1 MRKADTFRIR
11 TEFITL
17 LALACLN
24 AGILSGCGGGTSTPP
39 PLLSIS
45 FSGGSSKTIV
55 QGQSVTITA
64 IIKNDASAQGVTW
77 KLTGPGSLSKQ
88 TTMSVE
94 YDAPTS
100 VASNVTAMI
109 TATAVADPNR
119 SAPFTVTITPP
130 TLISVSL
137 SATTATVAV
146 STSVMFTATVQN
158 DSANRG
164 VTWNLTQGGIAC
176 SPGCGSVAPA
186 STPSDAPVTYT
197 APATVPTNPTLA
209 LTATSVSDSSKSA
222 LATLTIVPPS
232 IVVSVSPKSV
242 LLGVNASQ
250 QFTATVQNDPTNR
263 GVTWA
268 LNQGGTVCSAG
279 CGTLSATSS
288 ASGMPITYTAPATV
302 PVDPVVS
309 IIATSVAD
317 TAATIGTPITITVG
331 TVKLAPAS
339 LRFGTV
345 LVGTSSPP
353 QTTTLTNTGN
363 TTLSITSITIPVG
376 PNQGDWSQSNTCGPN
391 IAAGQFCTITVIFK
405 PTATG
410 IRNTTVSIT
419 DDSADSPQ
427 QVPLSGKGRNPT
439 AAALRRS
446 ALSTYQTV
454 DAPSPTGPN
463 HVGTRVIDIVDSTR
477 DDPFLANGTKRELL
491 VRLWYPAFLSQA
503 CQPAQY
509 TSPRI
514 WSHFSHLSEMRLP
527 EVRTNSCLDAPITNG
542 AHPVVVFTPGY
553 TATFT
558 DYTFLFED
566 LASRGYVVASVD
578 HTYEATAVEFPD
590 GRFIESVFGSHLV
603 GTLRGDEQAL
613 SFAVSV
619 RLEDLKFVVSALE
632 GLNARPDSPFNGK
645 LDVSRFA
652 LAGHSLGG
660 LTAILGIEQE
670 PHFKAA
676 VVIDGVLPD
685 DLRSEIQTPVLM
697 LVAGNDNWSESR
709 CRLGSRLR
717 GPQFVV
723 NFPSAEHVTPSD
735 AVWLAKGTI
744 KTGNMGPE
752 KTIAAVRDYMAA
764 FLDANLRGQPMNSLL
779 TGPTPDSSEVVV
791 TTREQ
796 LLCGKP

>member
-1 MRKADTFRIR
+1 MHGPRKL
-11 TEFITL
+11 TL
-17 LALACLN
+17 MAVGCLS
-24 AGILSGCGGGTSTPP
+24 AAILSGCGDGTSTPP
-39 PLLSIS
+39 PVLSIS

-64 IIKNDASAQGVTW
+64 IIQNDPSAQGVTW
-77 KLTGPGSLSKQ
+77 KFTGPGALSKQ

-94 YDAPTS
+94 YDAPAS

-109 TATAVADPNR
+109 TATAVADPTK

-146 STSVMFTATVQN
+146 STSLMFTATVQN
-158 DSANRG
+158 DSASSG
-164 VTWNLTQGGIAC
+164 VTWNLTQGGTAC
-176 SPGCGSVAPA
+176 SPGCGSVAPTR
-186 STPSDAPVTYT
+186 TPSDAPVTYT
-197 APATVPTNPTLA
+197 APATVPTNPTLT
-209 LTATSVSDSSKSA
+209 LTATSVSDPSKSA

-232 IVVSVSPKSV
+232 IVVSVSPTSV

-250 QFTATVQNDPTNR
+250 QFTATVQNDPTN
-263 GVTWA
+263 GNVIWT

-279 CGTLSATSS
+279 CGTLSAASS
-288 ASGMPITYTAPATV
+288 TSGMPITYTAPAKV
-302 PVDPVVS
+302 PADPVVS
-309 IIATSVAD
+309 IIATPAAD
-317 TAATIGTPITITVG
+317 TAAAIGTSITITVG

-363 TTLSITSITIPVG
+363 KTLSITSITIPAG
-376 PNQGDWSQSNTCGPN
+376 PHQGDWSQTNTCGPN
-391 IAAGQFCTITVIFK
+391 IAARQSCTITVIFK

-410 IRNTTVSIT
+410 PRGTTVSII

-427 QVPLSGKGRNPT
+427 QVSLQGKGQKPT
-439 AAALRRS
+439 AAALRS
-446 ALSTYQTV
+446 ALTTYQTV
-454 DAPSPTGPN
+454 AAPIPTGPIPI
-463 HVGTRVIDIVDSTR
+463 GTRVMDMVDSTR
-477 DDPFLANGTKRELL
+477 DEPFLAGGTKRELL
-491 VRLWYPAFLSQA
+491 VRFWYPASLSQP
-503 CQPAQY
+503 CQPAHY
-509 TSPRI
+509 TSPKI
-514 WSHFSHLSEMRLP
+514 WSYFSELVEMQLP
-527 EVRTNSCLDAPITNG
+527 EVKTNSCWDAPITEG

-590 GRFIESVFGSHLV
+590 GRFIESVLGSHLV
-603 GTLRGDEQAL
+603 DTLRGDEQAL

-619 RLEDLKFVVSALE
+619 RLADLKFVVNELE
-632 GLNARPDSPFNGK
+632 RQNARAERPFDGK
-645 LDVSRFA
+645 LDLSRLA

-685 DLRSEIQTPVLM
+685 DLESDIQTPVLM
-697 LVAGNDNWSESR
+697 LITGSDNWSESR
-709 CRLGSRLR
+709 CRLRSRLR

-723 NFPSAEHVTPSD
+723 NFPGAEHVTPSD
-735 AVWLAKGTI
+735 AVWLAKGFI
-744 KTGNMGPE
+744 KTGSMGPE
-752 KTIAAVRDYMAA
+752 KTIAAVRDYIAT
-764 FLDANLRGQPMNSLL
+764 FLDANLGGERLSPMMIGPSADYPDVVVAKREQSLCGQP
-779 TGPTPDSSEVVV
+779 
-791 TTREQ
+791 
-796 LLCGKP
+796 

>member
-1 MRKADTFRIR
+1 MHDWAEI
-11 TEFITL
+11 I
-17 LALACLN
+17 ALVALGCLST
-24 AGILSGCGGGTSTPP
+24 AILSGCGDGTSTPP
-39 PLLSIS
+39 PVLSIS
-45 FSGGSSKTIV
+45 FSGGNSQTVV
-55 QGQSVTITA
+55 QGQSVTIAA
-64 IIKNDASAQGVTW
+64 IIQNDPSAQGVTW
-77 KLTGPGSLSKQ
+77 KLTGPGALSKQ

-94 YDAPTS
+94 YDAPAS

-109 TATAVADPNR
+109 TATAIADPTK

-146 STSVMFTATVQN
+146 STSVMFTAAVRN
-158 DSANRG
+158 DSANGG
-164 VTWNLTQGGIAC
+164 VTWNLTQGGTAC
-176 SPGCGSVAPA
+176 SPGCGSVAPT
-186 STPSDAPVTYT
+186 STPSNAPVTYT
-197 APATVPTNPTLA
+197 APATVPTNPTLT
-209 LTATSVSDSSKSA
+209 LTATSMSDPSKSA
-222 LATLTIVPPS
+222 LATVTIVPPS
-232 IVVSVSPKSV
+232 IRVSVSPSSV

-250 QFTATVQNDPTNR
+250 QFTATVQNDPANR
-263 GVTWA
+263 GVIWT
-268 LNQGGTVCSAG
+268 LNQSGTVCSAG
-279 CGTLSATSS
+279 CGTLSVTSS

-302 PVDPVVS
+302 PADPVVS
-309 IIATSVAD
+309 IIATPAAD
-317 TAATIGTPITITVG
+317 TTAAIGTSITITVG
-331 TVKLAPAS
+331 TVKLAPAG
-339 LRFGTV
+339 LQFGTV
-345 LVGTSSPP
+345 LVGTPSPP
-353 QTTTLTNTGN
+353 QTTTLTNAGN
-363 TTLSITSITIPVG
+363 KTLSITGITIPVG
-376 PNQGDWSQSNTCGPN
+376 PHQGDWSQTNTCGPN
-391 IAAGQFCTITVIFK
+391 IATGQSCTITVIFK

-410 IRNTTVSIT
+410 IRGTTVSIS

-427 QVPLSGKGRNPT
+427 QVPLSGKGHSPT

-446 ALSTYQTV
+446 ALTTYQTV
-454 DAPSPTGPN
+454 AVPSPTGPSP
-463 HVGTRVIDIVDSTR
+463 VGTRVMDMVDSTR

-491 VRLWYPAFLSQA
+491 VRFWYPASLSQA

-509 TSPRI
+509 ASPKI
-514 WSHFSHLSEMRLP
+514 WSYFSQLVEMRLP
-527 EVRTNSCLDAPITNG
+527 EVKTNSCWDAPITDA

-603 GTLRGDEQAL
+603 DTLRGDEQAL

-632 GLNARPDSPFNGK
+632 GLNARSDSPFDGK
-645 LDVSRFA
+645 LDTSRLA

-660 LTAILGIEQE
+660 LTAILGVEQA

-685 DLRSEIQTPVLM
+685 DLAREIETPVLM
-697 LVAGNDNWSESR
+697 LIAGSDNWSESR
-709 CRLGSRLR
+709 CRLGSHLR

-723 NFPSAEHVTPSD
+723 NFPGGEHVMPSD
-735 AVWLAKGTI
+735 AVWLAKGVI

-752 KTIAAVRDYMAA
+752 KTIAAVRDYIAA
-764 FLDANLRGQPMNSLL
+764 FLDTNLRGKRGNTSLL
-779 TGPTPDSSEVVV
+779 GPSAEYPDAIV
-791 TTREQ
+791 TTQ
-796 LLCGKP
+796 THLLCDAP